1 MSNNSKQFNFTNDN
15 FLEVFKK
22 CLKIEAKT
30 ISIKT
35 LLSERNLKRINYSP
49 YYQRNYVWDKTKQS
63 FFIESVILGT
73 EIPPLIFYKSGLK
86 VEVID
91 GRQRFETLKKFKE
104 NDFKLNGR
112 GLMSLEFL
120 ANKTFNKLD
129 EKFRDVFW
137 SSNIRV
143 FEFEVVN
150 YPDLSTEI
158 EDKIKKEIFRRY
170 NTGITPL
177 TSSEVD
183 NAKYIDDD
191 LTQVFNN
198 FIEEN
203 IDYSKNLYKI
213 LISAESKDTLP
224 KEELTNFFRK
234 CYVLNKFPIAK
245 YASGSNRTETLDLLY
260 DFATQNITDI
270 NEELST
276 LKAQFDIILKLYNN
290 FSKRDEK
297 LKSKLIYECIL
308 WAIRILK
315 IEQVDLDLND
325 ETIEKIFNHYSAN
338 SSIYE
343 LLEYHYYGNILKRFN
358 DTALFFTALT
368 NFEFSNYLRD
378 SNFNKNLKYSLN
390 HQRDNDSKINEFDNL
405 RYNKPAPIST
415 PIEEIITD
423 IKSNKYLIRPSYQ
436 RQEKISELKSSSI
449 IESILLGINLPPIFI
464 FKRKDGVKEVIDGQQ
479 RLLSIIG
486 FLGEEYINEYDKSVL
501 TKKNNFKLKGLKIL
515 SELNGSNFNK
525 LNEDY
530 KDKILD
536 FTVDIIIIEE
546 ALNKSFEPTDLFIRL
561 NNKPYPIGENSFEM
575 WNSTVNTEV
584 IQRIKTVTNENIS
597 WFFIKETEED
607 PKLRKDRMDNEEFLT
622 SLSYLTYN
630 CLDENLGFDKV
641 IGFFQRIN
649 GITCRLKYKTGLTE
663 FLVKLENEAIEKAN
677 FLEAVNKTSAIITAI
692 KKFYNNSDLK
702 DNLNGLLNVEDKER
716 YRRSLQDFYIMWI
729 ILLSFKDYD
738 IMNDKKSKEISN
750 LLGEFRNIKQVT
762 INEQFIDDYKLKL
775 QRLYIREDFKNNK

>member
-1 MSNNSKQFNFTNDN
+1 MNNTNTLYNEN

-35 LLSERNLKRINYSP
+35 LLSERNLNRINYSP

-112 GLMSLEFL
+112 GLLSLEFL
-120 ANKTFNKLD
+120 SNKSFNNLD

-150 YPDLSTEI
+150 YPNLSPEI

-191 LTQVFNN
+191 LTQHFNILIAN
-198 FIEEN
+198 N
-203 IDYSKNLYKI
+203 KDYSFKLYNVFV
-213 LISAESKDTLP
+213 SNESIDVLP
-224 KEELTNFFRK
+224 KEDLSNFFRK
-234 CYVLNKFPIAK
+234 SYILNKFPISN
-245 YASGSNRTETLDLLY
+245 YAGGSNRTETLDLLY
-260 DFATQNITDI
+260 DFATQNIENYEKEINKIKSQYDTVLSLYDI
-270 NEELST
+270 
-276 LKAQFDIILKLYNN
+276 
-290 FSKRDEK
+290 FSKVDDK

-308 WAIRILK
+308 WAIRILD
-315 IEQVDLDLND
+315 IENIEINFDND
-325 ETIEKIFNHYSAN
+325 IIQKVKNHYLTYSKN
-338 SSIYE
+338 YE
-343 LLEYHYYGNILKRFN
+343 LVEYHYYGNIVKRFS
-358 DTALFFTALT
+358 DTAELFKNLT
-368 NFEFSNYLRD
+368 DFDFSNYLRD
-378 SNFNKNLKYSLN
+378 SNFNKTVKENLNQKRES
-390 HQRDNDSKINEFDNL
+390 DNKLDEFDNL

-415 PIEEIITD
+415 PIEEIVTD
-423 IKSNKYLIRPSYQ
+423 VKSNKYMIRPAYQ

-464 FKRKDGVKEVIDGQQ
+464 YKRKDGIKEVIDGQQ

-486 FLGEEYINEYDKSVL
+486 FLGEEYRNENNKSVL

-515 SELNGSNFNK
+515 SELNGSNYAK
-525 LNEDY
+525 LSEDY

-546 ALNKSFEPTDLFIRL
+546 ALNKDFEPTDLFIRL
-561 NNKPYPIGENSFEM
+561 NNKPYPIRENSFEM

-584 IQRIKTVTNENIS
+584 IQEIKEVTNENIT
-597 WFFIKETEED
+597 WFFIKETEEN
-607 PKLRKDRMDNEEFLT
+607 PTLRNDRMDNEEFIT

-630 CLDENLGFDKV
+630 CLDKTLGFDKV
-641 IGFFQRIN
+641 IGFFQRID
-649 GITCRLKYKTGLTE
+649 GITCRLKYKTGLTD
-663 FLVKLENEAIEKAN
+663 FLVKLENEAIEKTN
-677 FLEAVNKTSAIITAI
+677 FIESIKITKEVINGI
-692 KKFYNNSDLK
+692 KKYLNSDNLK
-702 DNLNGLLNVEDKER
+702 DELNKILNVENKDR
-716 YRRSLQDFYIMWI
+716 YRRSLQDFYILW
-729 ILLSFKDYD
+729 ILLLSYKDYKN
-738 IMNDKKSKEISN
+738 ISTDKINTLSKI
-750 LLGEFRNIKQVT
+750 LGEFRNIDNKK
-762 INEQFIDDYKLKL
+762 IDKDYLDSFNEKLTNLYK
-775 QRLYIREDFKNNK
+775 

>member
-1 MSNNSKQFNFTNDN
+1 MNNTNTSYNEN

-112 GLMSLEFL
+112 GLLSLEFL
-120 ANKTFNKLD
+120 SSKSFNNLD

-150 YPDLSTEI
+150 YPNLSPEI
-158 EDKIKKEIFRRY
+158 EEKIKKEIFRRY

-183 NAKYIDDD
+183 NAKYIDDE
-191 LTQVFNN
+191 LTQHFNKLIIKDN
-198 FIEEN
+198 EYSFKFYNAFISNET
-203 IDYSKNLYKI
+203 IDV
-213 LISAESKDTLP
+213 LP
-224 KEELTNFFRK
+224 KEDLSNFFRK
-234 CYVLNKFPIAK
+234 SYILNKFPISN
-245 YASGSNRTETLDLLY
+245 YAGGSNRTETLDLLY
-260 DFATQNITDI
+260 DFATQSIENYEDEI
-270 NEELST
+270 N
-276 LKAQFDIILKLYNN
+276 KIKGHFDTVISLYEK
-290 FSKRDEK
+290 FSKEDDK

-308 WAIRILK
+308 WAIRILEIENIDFK
-315 IEQVDLDLND
+315 INE
-325 ETIEKIFNHYSAN
+325 EITEKIKNHYLSN
-338 SSIYE
+338 SQNYE
-343 LLEYHYYGNILKRFN
+343 LVEYHYYGKIVKRFSN
-358 DTALFFTALT
+358 TAELFKQLT
-368 NFEFSNYLRD
+368 GFDFNNYLRD
-378 SNFNKNLKYSLN
+378 SNFNKTVKESLN
-390 HQRDNDSKINEFDNL
+390 ERRESDNKLDEFDNL
-405 RYNKPAPIST
+405 RYNKPSPIST

-423 IKSNKYLIRPSYQ
+423 VKSNKYLIRPAYQ

-449 IESILLGINLPPIFI
+449 VESILLGINLPPIFI
-464 FKRKDGVKEVIDGQQ
+464 YKRKDGIKEVIDGQQ

-486 FLGEEYINEYDKSVL
+486 FLGEEYCNENNKSVL
-501 TKKNNFKLKGLKIL
+501 TNKNNFKLKGLKIL
-515 SELNGSNFNK
+515 SELNGLNYSK
-525 LNEDY
+525 LSEEF

-546 ALNKSFEPTDLFIRL
+546 ALNKDFEPTDLFIRL
-561 NNKPYPIGENSFEM
+561 NNKPYPIRENSFEM

-584 IQRIKTVTNENIS
+584 IQAVKEVTNENIT
-597 WFFIKETEED
+597 WFFIKETEEN
-607 PKLRKDRMDNEEFLT
+607 PTLRNDRMDNEEFIT

-630 CLDENLGFDKV
+630 CLDKKLGFDKV
-641 IGFFQRIN
+641 IGFFQRID
-649 GITCRLKYKTGLTE
+649 GITCRLKYKTGLTD
-663 FLVKLENEAIEKAN
+663 FLVKLENEAIEKTN
-677 FLEAVNKTSAIITAI
+677 FIKSINITKEIINGLKI
-692 KKFYNNSDLK
+692 FLNSDNLK
-702 DNLNGLLNVEDKER
+702 EDLNRILNVENKER
-716 YRRSLQDFYIMWI
+716 YRRSLQDFYILW
-729 ILLSFKDYD
+729 ILLLSYKDYAN
-738 IMNDKKSKEISN
+738 ITEEKIKELNMILS
-750 LLGEFRNIKQVT
+750 EFRNVNNQV
-762 INEQFIDDYKLKL
+762 IDKNYLDSFTKKLTN
-775 QRLYIREDFKNNK
+775 LYL

>member
-1 MSNNSKQFNFTNDN
+1 MNNINTLYNEN

-86 VEVID
+86 IEVID

-112 GLMSLEFL
+112 GLLSLEFL
-120 ANKTFNKLD
+120 SNKSFNNLD

-150 YPDLSTEI
+150 YPNLSPEI

-191 LTQVFNN
+191 LTQHFNN
-198 FIEEN
+198 LITNDINYSFKLYN
-203 IDYSKNLYKI
+203 VFVSNDSIDI
-213 LISAESKDTLP
+213 LP
-224 KEELTNFFRK
+224 KEDLSNFFRK
-234 CYVLNKFPIAK
+234 SYILNKFPISN
-245 YASGSNRTETLDLLY
+245 YAGGSNRTETLDLLY
-260 DFATQNITDI
+260 DFATQNVENYEKEI
-270 NEELST
+270 N
-276 LKAQFDIILKLYNN
+276 KIKNQFDIILDLYDSL
-290 FSKRDEK
+290 SKEDDK

-308 WAIRILK
+308 WAIRILDIENVEIKFNTEIIQK
-315 IEQVDLDLND
+315 I
-325 ETIEKIFNHYSAN
+325 KSHYIKN
-338 SSIYE
+338 SKSYE
-343 LLEYHYYGNILKRFN
+343 LFEYHYYGNIVKRFS
-358 DTALFFTALT
+358 DTAELFKNLT
-368 NFEFSNYLRD
+368 DFDFSNYLRD
-378 SNFNKNLKYSLN
+378 SNFNKTVKENLNQKSES
-390 HQRDNDSKINEFDNL
+390 DNKLEEFDNL
-405 RYNKPAPIST
+405 RHNKPAPIST
-415 PIEEIITD
+415 PIEEIVTD
-423 IKSNKYLIRPSYQ
+423 VKSNKYLIRPAYQ

-464 FKRKDGVKEVIDGQQ
+464 YKRKNGIKEVIDGQQ

-486 FLGEEYINEYDKSVL
+486 FLGEEYRNENDKSVL

-515 SELNGSNFNK
+515 SELNGLNYTK
-525 LNEDY
+525 LSEEY

-546 ALNKSFEPTDLFIRL
+546 ALNKDFEPTDLFIRL
-561 NNKPYPIGENSFEM
+561 NNKPYPIRENSFEM

-584 IQRIKTVTNENIS
+584 IQEIKEVTNENIT
-597 WFFIKETEED
+597 WFFIKETEEN
-607 PKLRKDRMDNEEFLT
+607 PSLRNDRMDNEEFIT

-630 CLDENLGFDKV
+630 CLDNNLGFDKV
-641 IGFFQRIN
+641 IGFFQRID
-649 GITCRLKYKTGLTE
+649 GITCRLKYKTGLTD
-663 FLVKLENEAIEKAN
+663 FLVKLENEAIEKIKFIESIN
-677 FLEAVNKTSAIITAI
+677 ITKDIINGI
-692 KKFYNNSDLK
+692 RQYLNSDNLK
-702 DNLNGLLNVEDKER
+702 EDLNKILNVENKDR
-716 YRRSLQDFYIMWI
+716 YRRSLQDFYILW
-729 ILLSFKDYD
+729 ILLLSYEDYKNVSF
-738 IMNDKKSKEISN
+738 DKIQILSKI
-750 LLGEFRNIKQVT
+750 LGEFRNIHNQK
-762 INEQFIDDYKLKL
+762 IDKNYIDSLTEKLTNLYK
-775 QRLYIREDFKNNK
+775 

>member
-1 MSNNSKQFNFTNDN
+1 MNSNDQQYNSINDK
-15 FLEVFKK
+15 FLEIFKK

-104 NDFKLNGR
+104 NDFKLNGS

-120 ANKTFNKLD
+120 ASKSFNNLD

-150 YPDLSTEI
+150 FPELSIEI

-183 NAKYIDDD
+183 NAKYIDDL
-191 LTQVFNN
+191 LTQKFNK
-198 FIEEN
+198 FIKSNSE
-203 IDYSKNLYKI
+203 YSKKI
-213 LISAESKDTLP
+213 YNIFISGEAVENVP
-224 KEELTNFFRK
+224 KEELSNFFRK
-234 CYVLNKFPIAK
+234 TYILNKFPISK
-245 YASGSNRTETLDLLY
+245 YAGGNNRVETLDLLY
-260 DFATQNITDI
+260 DFATQNLENID
-270 NEELST
+270 EEFNIFAKQLSQVENIYDF
-276 LKAQFDIILKLYNN
+276 LI
-290 FSKRDEK
+290 SKDEK
-297 LKSKLIYECIL
+297 LRSKLIYECIF
-308 WAIRILK
+308 WAIRILD
-315 IEQVDLDLND
+315 IEEVEYNISQDNL
-325 ETIEKIFNHYSAN
+325 ERIYNHYSSN
-338 SSIYE
+338 LNKYE
-343 LLEYHYYGNILKRFN
+343 LFEYHYYGNIVKRFT
-358 DTALFFTALT
+358 DTAELFKSLT
-368 NFEFSNYLRD
+368 SFDFANYLRD
-378 SNFNKNLKYSLN
+378 SNFKENLKDNLN
-390 HQRDNDSKINEFDNL
+390 KQRDNDNKIEEFDNL

-415 PIEEIITD
+415 PIEEIIMD

-464 FKRKDGVKEVIDGQQ
+464 FKRKDGTKEVIDGQQ

-486 FLGEEYINEYDKSVL
+486 FLGEEYKNENNKLVL
-501 TKKNNFKLKGLKIL
+501 TNKNSFKLKGLKIL
-515 SELNGSNFNK
+515 SELNGSNYGK
-525 LNEDY
+525 LTEDF
-530 KDKILD
+530 KEKILD
-536 FTVDIIIIEE
+536 FTIDVIIIEE
-546 ALNKSFEPTDLFIRL
+546 ALNSKFQPTDLFIRL
-561 NNKPYPIGENSFEM
+561 NNKPYPIRENSFEM

-584 IQRIKTVTNENIS
+584 IQNIKAVTNENIN
-597 WFFIKETEED
+597 WFFVKETEEN
-607 PKLRKDRMDNEEFLT
+607 PELRNDRMENEEFIT

-630 CLDENLGFDKV
+630 CQDSALGFDKV
-641 IGFFQRIN
+641 IGFFQRID
-649 GITCRLKYKTGLTE
+649 GITCRLKYKTGFTE
-663 FLVKLENEAIEKAN
+663 FLVKLENEALEKVNFIESI
-677 FLEAVNKTSAIITAI
+677 NKTGEIIGGL
-692 KKFYNNSDLK
+692 KQYFNDKNLK
-702 DNLNGLLNVEDKER
+702 DELNNVLNVESKER

-729 ILLSFKDYD
+729 ILMSFEDHSVINLAK
-738 IMNDKKSKEISN
+738 INLIKEILSI
-750 LLGEFRNIKQVT
+750 FRNIK
-762 INEQFIDDYKLKL
+762 NEKIDEIFVDNLKLKL
-775 QRLYIREDFKNNK
+775 QKLYTAG